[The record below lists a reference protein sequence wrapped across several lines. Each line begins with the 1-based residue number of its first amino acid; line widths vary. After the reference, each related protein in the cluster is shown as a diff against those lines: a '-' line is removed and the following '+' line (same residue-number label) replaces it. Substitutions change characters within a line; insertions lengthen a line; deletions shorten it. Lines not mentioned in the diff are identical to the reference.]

1 MQEGAWK
8 GIRGGAVAG
17 LVTAEWEE
25 FAPVSYGREGEKHW
39 IDVVLCKFYSLSLS
53 QY

>member
-25 FAPVSYGREGEKHW
+25 FAPVSYGREGEKH
-39 IDVVLCKFYSLSLS
+39 
-53 QY
+53 